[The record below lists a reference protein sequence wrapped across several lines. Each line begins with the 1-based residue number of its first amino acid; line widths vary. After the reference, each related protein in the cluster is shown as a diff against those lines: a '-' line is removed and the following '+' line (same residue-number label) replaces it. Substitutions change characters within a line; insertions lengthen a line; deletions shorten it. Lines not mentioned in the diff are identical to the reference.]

1 MVILKQAVRFGLV
14 GVVNT
19 GTYFASYLVLRLV
32 LPYLAAHVLA
42 FVLSTIGSFFLNCWF
57 TYRVRPTWKR
67 FLLFPLTTATNF
79 VLTTAG
85 VYGLVEWIGMDE
97 RPAPLVAAAAAIP
110 VTFLVSRTILAPK
123 DEPATKR
130 STPAWE
136 IVTAAVLA
144 VCVYLGT
151 LVVRHVYPAGS
162 NSVLTHDLSHQY
174 APLFSY
180 LRNAVLG
187 PEGLMFSWQA
197 DLGMNFFPLAAYYLA
212 SPFNVIAL
220 FVDDSNLPE
229 AIIVIMAGKL
239 ALAAA
244 TMAWYLR
251 RTFPGPRPFVVAA
264 AVTYSAMSW
273 ALYNASNLMWL
284 DALYLLP
291 LVLLAV
297 ERLLAQHS
305 MLPLA
310 GITAATMLVNYY
322 AGMMTMLFAGLY
334 LVVRYVA
341 VRRAFGIRDAL
352 TTAARAGAA
361 VAIGLLC
368 AGVVIIP
375 SLRAIQDRYA
385 APEGSSDVPLPWAD
399 FLGSLY
405 GGTMLD
411 KLNGP
416 PHLAVGTA
424 TLVFALVF
432 FAARKISMRER
443 LGFAALLAFLVASC
457 QVPFLYLLWHGLE
470 SPTSYPHR
478 FGFVLS
484 FLLVLLGYRAAVAGV
499 GKPAAAAAVVVAGIA
514 LATAAWVAGVRPSLL
529 PPRVLLWTAVV
540 VTTAATIGL
549 AYFLLRGRERIRR
562 PLVAALAILML
573 VDASGAAALASKKLV
588 VVDRELWAR
597 PGPAWSAELEAAN
610 PKQDEFFRADATSYR
625 TPNDSLRFGNFAIT
639 HYSSITNGRAHRTFH
654 ALGFSDPLPNV
665 RFDYQGST
673 LVTDALFGFRNVLS
687 DRPLTRPGFELVRHV
702 PAERPQPY
710 QVPLYAYQNANS
722 LPVGYFFE
730 PASPLASKNPFTNQ
744 ETLLKGEDLFT
755 DSCRQPPVVTGGTLR
770 NRPGAIVL
778 TRDPAVKSATLRW
791 TCQATGTRQL
801 YLWHQAPLDA
811 SDVRIDDEP
820 TVIYPTRQ
828 ATGPLDLGQ
837 RTDTTFTIELS
848 TRSKRVALPQPLV
861 QGLDVDR
868 FERWVNRLR
877 ARSAREVH
885 WTSAGLTVDVDD
897 AKGGRFLLSVPH
909 ISGWQAQVDGRPA
922 TIRTTAGAFIGL
934 DLEPGSHRIELAFR
948 PPGLRAGLLTSSVG
962 AAGLIVLLVVPILR
976 RRRREN
982 FRNPSLRDDET
993 TLPGVS
999 SRKEASG
1006 HH

>member
-1 MVILKQAVRFGLV
+1 MVILRQAVRFGLV

-19 GTYFASYLVLRLV
+19 GTYLACYLALRLV

-42 FVLSTIGSFFLNCWF
+42 FAISTVGSFFLNCWF
-57 TYRVRPTWKR
+57 TYRVSPTWKR

-85 VYGLVEWIGMDE
+85 VYVLVEWIGMDE

-123 DEPATKR
+123 DEPTSKP
-130 STPAWE
+130 TPAWE

-144 VCVYLGT
+144 TGVYLGT
-151 LVVRHVYPAGS
+151 LVVRNVYPAGT
-162 NSVLTHDLSHQY
+162 NSILTHDLSHQY

-180 LRNAVLG
+180 LRQAVLG

-197 DLGMNFFPLAAYYLA
+197 DLGMNLFPLAAYYLA
-212 SPFNVIAL
+212 SPFNAIAL
-220 FVDDSNLPE
+220 LVGDSNLPE
-229 AIIVIMAGKL
+229 AIIAVTAGKL

-273 ALYNASNLMWL
+273 AIFNASNLMWL

-291 LVLLAV
+291 LVLLAI
-297 ERLLAQHS
+297 ERLLASQS

-310 GITAATMLVNYY
+310 GLTAATMIVNYY

-341 VRRAFGIRDAL
+341 LHHTLQTRAAL
-352 TTAARAGAA
+352 TTAARATAA

-385 APEGSSDVPLPWAD
+385 APEGNSDVPLPWAD

-432 FAARKISMRER
+432 FAAKRIPRRER
-443 LGFAALLAFLVASC
+443 VGFGLLLAFLIASC
-457 QVPFLYLLWHGLE
+457 QVPFLYLLWHGFE
-470 SPTSYPHR
+470 PPTSYPHR

-484 FLLVLLGYRAAVAGV
+484 FLLVLLGYRAAVTGIGRV
-499 GKPAAAAAVVVAGIA
+499 AATAAVGVAGAA
-514 LATAAWVAGVRPSLL
+514 LATAAWVAGVRPALL
-529 PPRVLLWTAVV
+529 PERVLLWTAVV
-540 VTTAATIGL
+540 VTAAATIGL
-549 AYFLLRGRERIRR
+549 AYFLFRGRERIRR
-562 PLVAALAILML
+562 PLVAALAILL
-573 VDASGAAALASKKLV
+573 ILDASGAAALASKKLV
-588 VVDRELWAR
+588 VVDRELWSR
-597 PGPAWSAELEAAN
+597 PGPAWSAELRAAN
-610 PKQDEFFRADATSYR
+610 PQQDEFFRADATSYR
-625 TPNDSLRFGNFAIT
+625 TPNDALRFGNFAIT
-639 HYSSITNGRAHRTFH
+639 HYSSITNGRAHRAFH

-673 LVTDALFGFRNVLS
+673 LVTDAMFGFRTVLS

-702 PAERPQPY
+702 PAERPSPY
-710 QVPLYAYQNANS
+710 QEPLFAYRNANA

-730 PASPLASKNPFTNQ
+730 PGGPLDSKNPFTNQ
-744 ETLLKGEDLFT
+744 ESLLGDDNLFT
-755 DSCRQPPVVTGGTLR
+755 DSCQKDPVVTGGTVR
-770 NRPGAIVL
+770 ERPGAIVL

-791 TCQATGTRQL
+791 TCHATSTRQL
-801 YLWHQAPLDA
+801 YLWHQAPFDA

-820 TVIYPTRQ
+820 TITYPTRQ

-837 RTDTTFTIELS
+837 RTDTTFTIEFS

-861 QGLDVDR
+861 QGLDVAR
-868 FERWVNRLR
+868 FDRWVSGLR
-877 ARSAREVH
+877 ARSATAVR
-885 WTSAGLTVDVDD
+885 WTSAGLAVEVDD
-897 AKGGRFLLSVPH
+897 AKGGRFFLSVPH
-909 ISGWQAQVDGRPA
+909 ISGWQAEVDGRPA
-922 TIRTTAGAFIGL
+922 PIRTTAGAFIGL
-934 DLEPGSHRIELAFR
+934 DLEPGRHRIELAFR
-948 PPGLRAGLLTSSVG
+948 PPGLRAGLLMSSVG
-962 AAGLIVLLVVPILR
+962 AAGLIMLVAVPVLR
-976 RRRREN
+976 RHRRDN
-982 FRNPSLRDDET
+982 ET
-993 TLPGVS
+993 TLSRVS
-999 SRKEASG
+999 SRKELSS

>member
-19 GTYFASYLVLRLV
+19 GTYLASYLILRLV
-32 LPYLAAHVLA
+32 LPYLAAHVVA
-42 FVLSTIGSFFLNCWF
+42 FAISTIGSFFLNCWF

-123 DEPATKR
+123 DEQPKTNR
-130 STPAWE
+130 AWE

-144 VCVYLGT
+144 TGVYLGT
-151 LVVRHVYPAGS
+151 LVVRNVYPAGT

-180 LRNAVLG
+180 LRKAVLG

-197 DLGMNFFPLAAYYLA
+197 DLGMNVFPLAAYYLA
-212 SPFNVIAL
+212 SPFNLIAL
-220 FVDDSNLPE
+220 LVDDARLPE
-229 AIIVIMAGKL
+229 AIIAITAGKL

-273 ALYNASNLMWL
+273 ALFNASNVMWL

-297 ERLLAQHS
+297 ERLLAQNS

-310 GITAATMLVNYY
+310 AITAATMLVNYY

-334 LVVRYVA
+334 LAVRYVA
-341 VRRAFGIRDAL
+341 THHTIEIRAVL
-352 TTAARAGAA
+352 TTAARSSGA

-375 SLRAIQDRYA
+375 SLRAIQDRYS

-432 FAARKISMRER
+432 FAARRIPTRER
-443 LGFAALLAFLVASC
+443 VGFGLLLAFLIASS
-457 QVPFLYLLWHGLE
+457 QLPVLYLLWHGFE

-484 FLLVLLGYRAAVAGV
+484 FLLVLLGYRAAVTGI
-499 GKPAAAAAVVVAGIA
+499 GKVAATAAVAVAGTS
-514 LATAAWVAGVRPSLL
+514 LAIAAWVAGVRPALL
-529 PPRVLLWTAVV
+529 PERVLLWTAIV
-540 VTTAATIGL
+540 VTAAAAIGTT
-549 AYFLLRGRERIRR
+549 YFLLRNKEQARR
-562 PLVAALAILML
+562 PLVAALAILLL
-573 VDASGAAALASKKLV
+573 VDASGAAALASSKLV
-588 VVDRELWAR
+588 VVDRELWSR
-597 PGPAWSAELEAAN
+597 PGPAWETELRAAN

-625 TPNDSLRFGNFAIT
+625 TPNDALRFGNFAIT
-639 HYSSITNGRAHRTFH
+639 HYSSITNGRAHRAFH

-687 DRPLTRPGFELVRHV
+687 ERPLTRLGFELTKHV
-702 PAERPQPY
+702 PAERPSPY
-710 QVPLYAYQNANS
+710 QEPLYAYQNANA

-730 PASPLASKNPFTNQ
+730 PAGPLDDKNPFTNQ
-744 ETLLKGEDLFT
+744 ESLLGDDDLFT
-755 DSCRQPPVVTGGTLR
+755 DSCQQDPVVTGGTLR
-770 NRPGAIVL
+770 QSAGAIVL
-778 TRDPAVKSATLRW
+778 TRDPTARSATLRW
-791 TCQATGTRQL
+791 TCKATGTRQL
-801 YLWHQAPLDA
+801 YLWHRAPMDA

-820 TVIYPTRQ
+820 KIIYRTRQ

-837 RTDTTFTIELS
+837 RTDTTFTIEFS

-861 QGLDVDR
+861 QGLDVAR
-868 FERWVNRLR
+868 FERWVNGIR
-877 ARSAREVH
+877 ARSATAVR
-885 WTSAGLTVDVDD
+885 WTSAGLAVEVDD
-897 AKGGRFLLSVPH
+897 AKGGRFFLSVPH
-909 ISGWQAQVDGRPA
+909 ISGWQAKVDGRAAP
-922 TIRTTAGAFIGL
+922 IRTTAGAFIGL
-934 DLEPGSHRIELAFR
+934 DLEPGRHRIELAFR
-948 PPGLRAGLLTSSVG
+948 PPGLRAGLLTSAAG
-962 AAGLIVLLVVPILR
+962 AAGLLALVVVPALR
-976 RRRREN
+976 RRRHDN
-982 FRNPSLRDDET
+982 ET
-993 TLPGVS
+993 ALSRVS
-999 SRKEASG
+999 SGRELSS